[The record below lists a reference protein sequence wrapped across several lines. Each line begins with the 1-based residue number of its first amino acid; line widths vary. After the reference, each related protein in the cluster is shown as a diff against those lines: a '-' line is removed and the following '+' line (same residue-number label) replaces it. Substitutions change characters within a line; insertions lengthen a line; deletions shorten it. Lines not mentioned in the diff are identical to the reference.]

1 MPTNLK
7 IIAIIPARYASTRFP
22 GKPLAIINGKSIIQ
36 YVFEAASKASLINRV
51 IVATDDERIFRKV
64 EEFGGEAWMTS
75 SNHISGTDRISEVAK
90 KIDADIIV
98 NVQGDEPLIEPE
110 VIDMAVEPFLQ
121 SPLPPFTKGGE
132 GGFFQMGT
140 ICTEIKSEDELKDP
154 NVVKVVSDRNGY
166 ALYFSRSPIPYN
178 RDTQGN
184 PPSPPFL
191 KGGQGGFKHI
201 GIYVYRK
208 DFLIKFSELSPT
220 PLEETE
226 KLEQLR
232 ALEHGYKIKVIKTDY
247 DSIGVDTPEDLEK
260 VKEILKKRT
269 KS

>member
-36 YVFEAASKASLINRV
+36 YVFKAASKASLINRV
-51 IVATDDERIFRKV
+51 IVATDDERIFKKV

-110 VIDMAVEPFLQ
+110 VIDEAVKPLMNNSEIFMATLK
-121 SPLPPFTKGGE
+121 TKIITNE
-132 GGFFQMGT
+132 
-140 ICTEIKSEDELKDP
+140 ELKDP
-154 NVVKVVSDRNGY
+154 NVVKVVTDRDDF
-166 ALYFSRSPIPYN
+166 ALYFSRFPIPYV
-178 RDTQGN
+178 RDTASQL
-184 PPSPPFL
+184 PL
-191 KGGQGGFKHI
+191 THYKHI
-201 GIYVYRK
+201 GLYVYRK

-247 DSIGVDTPEDLEK
+247 DSIGVDTPEDLER

-269 KS
+269 KP

>member
-1 MPTNLK
+1 MK

-22 GKPLAIINGKSIIQ
+22 GKPLAMINGKPIIQ

-64 EEFGGEAWMTS
+64 KEFGGEAWMTS

-110 VIDMAVEPFLQ
+110 VINQAVEPFINQNSELY
-121 SPLPPFTKGGE
+121 
-132 GGFFQMGT
+132 MGT

-154 NVVKVVSDRNGY
+154 NVVKVVIDRSGY

-178 RDTQGN
+178 RDKWASGQVGKESLESSN
-184 PPSPPFL
+184 PRTLEPCYY
-191 KGGQGGFKHI
+191 KHI
-201 GIYVYRK
+201 GLYVYRK

-232 ALEHGYKIKVIKTDY
+232 VLEHGYKIKVIKTDY
-247 DSIGVDTPEDLEK
+247 DSIGVDTPEDLER
-260 VKEILKKRT
+260 VKQAMSNGQRAMSKTR
-269 KS
+269 S

>member
-1 MPTNLK
+1 MK

-22 GKPLAIINGKSIIQ
+22 GKPLAMINGKPIIQ

-64 EEFGGEAWMTS
+64 KEFGGEAWMTS

-110 VIDMAVEPFLQ
+110 VINQAVEPFINQNSELY
-121 SPLPPFTKGGE
+121 
-132 GGFFQMGT
+132 MGT

-154 NVVKVVSDRNGY
+154 NVVKVVIDRSGY

-178 RDTQGN
+178 RDKWA
-184 PPSPPFL
+184 S
-191 KGGQGGFKHI
+191 GQGGKE
-201 GIYVYRK
+201 
-208 DFLIKFSELSPT
+208 S
-220 PLEETE
+220 LE
-226 KLEQLR
+226 
-232 ALEHGYKIKVIKTDY
+232 
-247 DSIGVDTPEDLEK
+247 SSNP
-260 VKEILKKRT
+260 
-269 KS
+269 